1 MTGGSETQDV
11 IVNYHDLAAVP
22 ETFAFKSPWKDKE
35 GNSQPCYLAEG
46 DLLSLITEADN
57 SEIYRIE
64 ANLFTRNY
72 MLVSLSAIMDQKQER
87 EKLEQA
93 LAQVQKTKAALT
105 TQLKALD
112 LQEEQLKEQLETLKE
127 IELAG
132 MDAK

>member
-1 MTGGSETQDV
+1 MTRYSLKNKIELHLLQATEVGEHEADPDTV
-11 IVNYHDLAAVP
+11 
-22 ETFAFKSPWKDKE
+22 
-35 GNSQPCYLAEG
+35 G